1 MANKEDLLQDLNLI
15 RQTMERS
22 DQLLVMDGRLGII
35 NGLLSLTGV
44 TLGWLT
50 LPSSPAPLA
59 TGAIWV
65 DLGATFMHFGLQII
79 IGLAVL
85 SSCLLISYISANRT
99 KRQSPSVWNHAT
111 RKFAYSLGVPLFIFG
126 MVALWLLVINPLF
139 VPAILLIGSGLAL
152 HSALHLSRHK
162 ITLLSVIWLLTGML
176 ALLMP
181 DLSHIWLAAGFGL
194 GNIVQGV
201 LLMLNAQNS

>member
-15 RQTMERS
+15 KQTMERS

-35 NGLLSLTGV
+35 NGMLSLAGVGIGWV
-44 TLGWLT
+44 TLPGGSAP
-50 LPSSPAPLA
+50 LPS
-59 TGAIWV
+59 GAIWI
-65 DLGATFMHFGLQII
+65 DLAATIQHFALQIAV
-79 IGLAVL
+79 GLAVL
-85 SSCLLISYISANRT
+85 TSCLLISYLTANRT
-99 KRQSPSVWNHAT
+99 KRQSQSVWNQAT

-126 MVALWLLVINPLF
+126 MVALWLLVISPLF

-162 ITLLSVIWLLTGML
+162 ITLLSVIWLLMGML

-181 DLSHIWLAAGFGL
+181 NLGHVWLAIGFGL
-194 GNIVQGV
+194 GNIIQGL
-201 LLMLNAQNS
+201 LLMLNAQKS